1 MCDGDVGPESAD
13 GNVPM
18 PRAGE
23 GESERRLPGPLPK
36 NGCVRGGRRRGG
48 AGVHVRRA
56 NVGASG
62 SGVLPRSGKHPA
74 PLGAVPGARAG

>member
-1 MCDGDVGPESAD
+1 MSDGDVDPGSAD

-23 GESERRLPGPLPK
+23 GESERCSPGPLPK
-36 NGCVRGGRRRGG
+36 NGCVHGDRRHGG
-48 AGVHVRRA
+48 AGVHVRRV

-62 SGVLPRSGKHPA
+62 SGVLPRSGRHPA
-74 PLGAVPGARAG
+74 PLGAGPGARAG